1 MIITLLKR
9 QSLNYKKHIKIMNK
23 TCLIKMIYIL
33 MNLLNETRMIEN
45 GSENNEKN

>member
-1 MIITLLKR
+1 
-9 QSLNYKKHIKIMNK
+9 MNK

-45 GSENNEKN
+45 KSENNEKN